1 MKKLLATILALVMAL
16 GLCSVSWAEEP
27 GRTKGYK
34 KVGAADYSEL
44 PAAPD
49 MSGTVVEVNAA
60 NAQYTLDGAYGSID
74 GKTIKFTQNITTTL
88 ILGRPT
94 KYAGSNTKYYKDNFE
109 TEIDYAGALA
119 VATSGHYVRTLS
131 GVTFTAADGVT
142 VAGLYAVSGHIYST
156 KSTNEYDYVRDTG
169 VYVDQTNTGYYGISN
184 LKNIRFSGITFT
196 AKVNIASSLEK
207 AEVSNVSFVRCTF
220 NIGSMGES
228 EQAIRFYSEEP
239 TGKVGNL
246 KVSGCVFN
254 ECRHGVYAQDVNG
267 VEVVGC
273 KFDTIGYNAIAV
285 QGNSGGTIDI
295 RENYITDTKDRAIR
309 FGTIAAD
316 ATVKVN
322 NNVMVDSGNT
332 AGELF
337 KAETL
342 PTGENSVSL
351 ENNYWDGK
359 TAEQAVVNEGVRPA
373 KTGVTGGT
381 FLGEVTPA
389 MLADDVEAVKNNDG
403 TYSVKP
409 AEQEPVVEQPKYY
422 YKNPSTTTDT
432 TKGSPKT
439 FDAGVGVYA
448 VTAVL
453 SVTGMAWTAKKR
465 H

>member
-16 GLCSVSWAEEP
+16 SLCSVSWAAE
-27 GRTKGYK
+27 TGYK
-34 KVGAADYSEL
+34 NLALPTAPNRSGAI
-44 PAAPD
+44 
-49 MSGTVVEVNAA
+49 VEVNAE
-60 NAQYTLDGAYGSID
+60 NAQYTLDGAYGSIN
-74 GKTIKFTQNITTTL
+74 GKTIKFTESISNVL
-88 ILGRPT
+88 VLGRPT

-119 VATSGHYVRTLS
+119 VTTSGRYVRTLS

-156 KSTNEYDYVRDTG
+156 ESTKEYDYVRDTG

-184 LKNIRFSGITFT
+184 LKNITFSGITFT

-207 AEVSNVSFVRCTF
+207 AEVSNVSFDGCTF
-220 NIGSMGES
+220 NINNMEAS

-254 ECRHGVYAQDVNG
+254 KCYHGVYAQDVNG

-295 RENYITDTKDRAIR
+295 RENYITGTKDRAIR
-309 FGTIAAD
+309 FDKIAAD

-322 NNVMVDSGNT
+322 NNVMINSGDT

-337 KAETL
+337 KATNL

-359 TAEQAVVNEGVRPA
+359 TVEQAVVNAAVRPA
-373 KTGVTGGT
+373 KTGVTSGT

-409 AEQEPVVEQPKYY
+409 AEQKPSNNYY
-422 YKNPSTTTDT
+422 YYSPSTTTTDT

-453 SVTGMAWTAKKR
+453 SVTGMAWVGKKR

>member
-1 MKKLLATILALVMAL
+1 MKKLLAAILALVMAL
-16 GLCSVSWAEEP
+16 SLCSVSWADESE
-27 GRTKGYK
+27 RTKGYK
-34 KVGAADYSEL
+34 EVGAADYSEL

-119 VATSGHYVRTLS
+119 VATSGRYVRTLS

-156 KSTNEYDYVRDTG
+156 ESTKEYDYVRDTG

-184 LKNIRFSGITFT
+184 LKNITFSGITFI

-207 AEVSNVSFVRCTF
+207 AEVSDVSFDGCTF
-220 NIGSMGES
+220 NINNTMGAS

-254 ECRHGVYAQDVNG
+254 KCYHGVYAQDVNG

-295 RENYITDTKDRAIR
+295 RENYITGTKDRAIR
-309 FGTIAAD
+309 FDKIAAD

-322 NNVMVDSGNT
+322 NNVMVNSGDT

-337 KAETL
+337 KATNL

-359 TAEQAVVNEGVRPA
+359 TVEQAVVNAAVRPA

-409 AEQEPVVEQPKYY
+409 AEQKPSNNYY
-422 YKNPSTTTDT
+422 YYSSATDTTST

-439 FDAGVGVYA
+439 FDAGIGIYA